1 MGIEQF
7 LSSRNTCTHS
17 FVIKHQ
23 HYSVQ
28 RQEQYKNPL
37 ITRKPLVIINM
48 EKSL

>member
-28 RQEQYKNPL
+28 RKETQSYTKKTFIDN
-37 ITRKPLVIINM
+37 
-48 EKSL
+48 